1 MILHPKRYGW
11 LLLLAL
17 ATACGGGQ
25 TAQTALQEE
34 PKGQLPEGAV
44 PFAYRHHL
52 YFDAV
57 VRDSIPARLIF
68 DSGNTHLLLDSTF
81 YAEKFGR
88 SGTLRKSML
97 GGAGG
102 GMELASIDASG
113 WSYRIGDHAMQE
125 AMAVV
130 LNLRKIVGN
139 AADGMFGMTF
149 MQGRKVSFNYADG
162 YMELLP
168 ADFQPDSSYHTI
180 PCRWLDAGKM
190 RLKIPMRLTF
200 SDQSTLDGEFLV
212 DMGASSTLVLG
223 RGAAPKIRPELLAN
237 APKMHFTVGGIGGS
251 STEHILALDG
261 VEVGG
266 FRLPAMHLFYSNN
279 TQGSLASTAHAGLV
293 GNALLERFDVIFDFA
308 ACNMYLRPNRNFD
321 RPFPTNNAGFALTPY
336 ADHWVVNGLQ
346 EESAAERSGLRRG
359 DKVLTINGL
368 TTAELTPNELDK
380 QIAKKQ
386 PWHLVVERNGRQ
398 FEIKFDHK

>member
-1 MILHPKRYGW
+1 MLHPKHYGW
-11 LLLLAL
+11 LLLLSL

-44 PFAYRHHL
+44 PFGYHHHL

-88 SGTLRKSML
+88 TGTLRKSML

-102 GMELASIDASG
+102 GMELALIDPSG
-113 WSYRIGDHAMQE
+113 WQYRIGDHTMQE
-125 AMAVV
+125 PMAVV

-139 AADGMFGMTF
+139 EADGMFGMTF
-149 MQGRKVSFNYADG
+149 MQGRKVTFNYADG
-162 YMELLP
+162 YMEILP

-180 PCRWLDAGKM
+180 ACRWLDAGKM
-190 RLKIPMRLTF
+190 RLKMPMRLTF
-200 SDQSTLDGEFLV
+200 EDNSTLDGEFLV
-212 DMGASSTLVLG
+212 DMGASSTLILG
-223 RGAAPKIRPELLAN
+223 RGAAPKISPKLLNN
-237 APKMHFTVGGIGGS
+237 APKMHLTVGGVGGS
-251 STEHILALDG
+251 STEHILALNG

-266 FRLPAMHLFYSNN
+266 FRLPPMHLFYSNN
-279 TQGSLASTAHAGLV
+279 TEGSLADTTYAGLV

-308 ACNMYLRPNRNFD
+308 ACEMHLRPNRNFD
-321 RPFPTNNAGFALTPY
+321 RPFASNTPGFVLTPY

-346 EESAAERSGLRRG
+346 EASSAERAGVRRG
-359 DKVLTINGL
+359 DRVLTINGL
-368 TTAELTPNELDK
+368 TPSDLSPKKLDELIENK
-380 QIAKKQ
+380 QS
-386 PWHLVVERNGRQ
+386 WHFVVERNDKQ
-398 FEIKFDHK
+398 IEIKFDQE